1 VDRAPPGELNVQGIP
16 LRSGEIVEQLL
27 ARLPDLLG
35 EDIAELLQRLE
46 EALSSSPASIFDQ
59 PPCCRDSMRSLLY
72 RRAQALPALLASL
85 RHECEAIAAAP
96 RSQPAEAI
104 VAGRPQVLRLQDED
118 SVDEEAALASIA
130 RRHASRA
137 SFPLLLLGQR
147 FGVLFAR
154 PAMNADA
161 LPVGPRAFC
170 RALCDAATHIGLCAH
185 TRMALYRLYDVDFM
199 DQYPRF
205 AEAFD
210 ALVDE
215 AGILPGLAYVPLRRN
230 ATPVATAVAQA
241 SEQDALQSVNRAAE
255 ALAPNEALPAR
266 MQGERQEA
274 IFAMARYLL
283 RHGRDSTQWSECI
296 GVADAL
302 LDAARIGSE
311 APEDVQRWLR
321 RAIGAVGYAENEAG
335 RLAAGLTTRAAP
347 AGQAAGDGAAG
358 SFDAEAAAA
367 AAGGSGGSPARDANA
382 SAASMPERGVREQR
396 CFDRLLLLDPGEM
409 LGFSAGDGTFLH
421 LCLREHLYDPARML
435 LASPDDGRE
444 IVFEVGMLARL
455 VASGQSW
462 VMRAPVAG
470 ASAGA
475 DATPGSK
482 SAAAPATGAAAST
495 ASTDIIPSTGTGV
508 LP

>member
-1 VDRAPPGELNVQGIP
+1 VDRVPPGEQEMQGIP

-59 PPCCRDSMRSLLY
+59 PPCCRDSMRALLY
-72 RRAQALPALLASL
+72 KRAQALPALLASL
-85 RHECEAIAAAP
+85 RAECEALAAAP
-96 RSQPAEAI
+96 RGQPAEAI

-255 ALAPNEALPAR
+255 ALSPQAALPAR
-266 MQGERQEA
+266 TQGERQEA

-302 LDAARIGSE
+302 LDAARIGNE
-311 APEDVQRWLR
+311 APEDVERWLR
-321 RAIGAVGYAENEAG
+321 RAIGAVGYAENDAG
-335 RLAAGLTTRAAP
+335 RLAAGLTTRAASP
-347 AGQAAGDGAAG
+347 ADGGGAGDGGDSSGYSASDG
-358 SFDAEAAAA
+358 SL
-367 AAGGSGGSPARDANA
+367 GG
-382 SAASMPERGVREQR
+382 
-396 CFDRLLLLDPGEM
+396 
-409 LGFSAGDGTFLH
+409 GDG
-421 LCLREHLYDPARML
+421 D
-435 LASPDDGRE
+435 
-444 IVFEVGMLARL
+444 
-455 VASGQSW
+455 
-462 VMRAPVAG
+462 AG
-470 ASAGA
+470 ASGA
-475 DATPGSK
+475 PGRV
-482 SAAAPATGAAAST
+482 ARTRLT
-495 ASTDIIPSTGTGV
+495 A
-508 LP
+508 

>member
-1 VDRAPPGELNVQGIP
+1 MQGIP
-16 LRSGEIVEQLL
+16 LRSGVIVEQLL

-72 RRAQALPALLASL
+72 KRAQALPALLGCL
-85 RHECEAIAAAP
+85 RAECEALAAAP
-96 RSQPAEAI
+96 RGQPAEAI
-104 VAGRPQVLRLQDED
+104 VAGRPQVLRLQDAD

-154 PAMNADA
+154 PAMNAEA

-185 TRMALYRLYDVDFM
+185 TRVALYRLYDVEFM

-210 ALVDE
+210 AMVDE

-255 ALAPNEALPAR
+255 ALAPNEVLPAR

-296 GVADAL
+296 ATADAL
-302 LDAARIGSE
+302 LDAARAGTE
-311 APEDVQRWLR
+311 APEDVERWLR
-321 RAIGAVGYAENEAG
+321 RAIGAVGYAENDAG
-335 RLAAGLTTRAAP
+335 RLAAGLTTRAASP
-347 AGQAAGDGAAG
+347 DDGAG
-358 SFDAEAAAA
+358 GGNVGGTFDADAAAT
-367 AAGGSGGSPARDANA
+367 SWPAPRDANTPVARA
-382 SAASMPERGVREQR
+382 SERGVREQR
-396 CFDRLLLLDPGEM
+396 CFDRLLLLDPGAM

-421 LCLREHLYDPARML
+421 LCVNEHLHDPARML
-435 LASPDDGRE
+435 LASPEDKRE
-444 IVFEVGMLARL
+444 IVFEVDMLARL

-462 VMRAPVAG
+462 VMRAPVA
-470 ASAGA
+470 AGA
-475 DATPGSK
+475 GTIA
-482 SAAAPATGAAAST
+482 
-495 ASTDIIPSTGTGV
+495 STGTGV

>member
-1 VDRAPPGELNVQGIP
+1 MQGIP
-16 LRSGEIVEQLL
+16 LRSGDIVEQLL

-72 RRAQALPALLASL
+72 KRTQALPALLGSL
-85 RHECEAIAAAP
+85 RAECEALAAAP
-96 RSQPAEAI
+96 RGQPAEAI
-104 VAGRPQVLRLQDED
+104 VAGRPQVLRLQDAD

-154 PAMNADA
+154 PAMDA
-161 LPVGPRAFC
+161 EGLPVGPRAFC
-170 RALCDAATHIGLCAH
+170 RALCDAATHVGLCAH
-185 TRMALYRLYDVDFM
+185 ARMSLYRLYDVEFM
-199 DQYPRF
+199 DQYPSF

-255 ALAPNEALPAR
+255 ALAPNEVLPAR

-296 GVADAL
+296 ATADAL
-302 LDAARIGSE
+302 LDAARAGTE
-311 APEDVQRWLR
+311 APEDVERWLR
-321 RAIGAVGYAENEAG
+321 RAIGAVGYAENDAG
-335 RLAAGLTTRAAP
+335 RLAAGLTTRAAAP
-347 AGQAAGDGAAG
+347 ADGAVGGDGDGGFGGGAVDDAAGAEGASRG
-358 SFDAEAAAA
+358 DAAT
-367 AAGGSGGSPARDANA
+367 PATR
-382 SAASMPERGVREQR
+382 SSERGVREQR
-396 CFDRLLLLDPGEM
+396 CFDRLLLLDPDAM

-421 LCLREHLYDPARML
+421 LCLREHLYEPARML

-444 IVFEVGMLARL
+444 IVFEVDMLARL

-462 VMRAPVAG
+462 VMRAPIAG
-470 ASAGA
+470 TAGPG
-475 DATPGSK
+475 ATPGTV
-482 SAAAPATGAAAST
+482 A
-495 ASTDIIPSTGTGV
+495 STGTGL

>member
-1 VDRAPPGELNVQGIP
+1 MQGIP

-59 PPCCRDSMRSLLY
+59 PPCCRDSMRALLY
-72 RRAQALPALLASL
+72 KRAQALPALLASL
-85 RHECEAIAAAP
+85 RAECEVLAAAP
-96 RSQPAEAI
+96 RGQTAEAV

-154 PAMNADA
+154 PAMNAEA

-170 RALCDAATHIGLCAH
+170 RALCDAATHVGLCAH
-185 TRMALYRLYDVDFM
+185 TRMALYRLYDVEFM
-199 DQYPRF
+199 DQYPEF

-215 AGILPGLAYVPLRRN
+215 AGILRGLAYVPLRRN

-296 GVADAL
+296 ATADAL
-302 LDAARIGSE
+302 LDAARAGTE
-311 APEDVQRWLR
+311 APEDVERWLR
-321 RAIGAVGYAENEAG
+321 RAIGAVGYAENDAG
-335 RLAAGLTTRAAP
+335 RLAAGLTTRAAS
-347 AGQAAGDGAAG
+347 AEDDSAAG
-358 SFDAEAAAA
+358 SLDA
-367 AAGGSGGSPARDANA
+367 PARDAA
-382 SAASMPERGVREQR
+382 TSAATAAARPPGRGVREQR
-396 CFDRLLLLDPGEM
+396 CFDRLLLLDPGAM

-421 LCLREHLYDPARML
+421 LCVNEHLHDPARML
-435 LASPDDGRE
+435 LASPEDQRE
-444 IVFEVGMLARL
+444 IVFEVDMLARL
-455 VASGQSW
+455 VASGQAW
-462 VMRAPVAG
+462 VVRAP
-470 ASAGA
+470 
-475 DATPGSK
+475 P
-482 SAAAPATGAAAST
+482 AAAAGTVAA
-495 ASTDIIPSTGTGV
+495 TGTGV
-508 LP
+508 LS

>member
-1 VDRAPPGELNVQGIP
+1 VDRAPPGEQNVQGIP
-16 LRSGEIVEQLL
+16 LRSGEIVGQLL
-27 ARLPDLLG
+27 ARLPELLG

-46 EALSSSPASIFDQ
+46 EALSSSAANLFDQ
-59 PPCCRDSMRSLLY
+59 PPCCRDSMRALLY
-72 RRAQALPALLASL
+72 KRAHALPALLESL
-85 RHECEAIAAAP
+85 RQECEALAAAP
-96 RSQPAEAI
+96 RGSGPDA
-104 VAGRPQVLRLQDED
+104 VVPGRPVVLRLQEAD

-154 PAMNADA
+154 PAMDA
-161 LPVGPRAFC
+161 ELLPVGPRAFC

-185 TRMALYRLYDVDFM
+185 TRMALYRLYDVEFM
-199 DQYPRF
+199 DQYPQF

-347 AGQAAGDGAAG
+347 TGDGAGGGDG
-358 SFDAEAAAA
+358 SLGGDADATGTNGA
-367 AAGGSGGSPARDANA
+367 SARDGAPP
-382 SAASMPERGVREQR
+382 AARAPERGVREQR
-396 CFDRLLLLDPGEM
+396 CFDRLLLLDPGAM

-421 LCLREHLYDPARML
+421 LGVREHLHDPARML
-435 LASPDDGRE
+435 LASPEDGRE
-444 IVFEVGMLARL
+444 IVFEVDMLARL

-462 VMRAPVAG
+462 VMRTPAAG
-470 ASAGA
+470 AVV
-475 DATPGSK
+475 T
-482 SAAAPATGAAAST
+482 AAATAGGA
-495 ASTDIIPSTGTGV
+495 P
-508 LP
+508 

>member
-1 VDRAPPGELNVQGIP
+1 MQGIP

-27 ARLPDLLG
+27 ARLPDMLG

-46 EALSSSPASIFDQ
+46 EALSSSTASIFDQ

-85 RHECEAIAAAP
+85 RAECEALAAAP
-96 RSQPAEAI
+96 RGQPAEAI

-205 AEAFD
+205 AESFD

-302 LDAARIGSE
+302 LDAARIGNE
-311 APEDVQRWLR
+311 APEDVERWLR
-321 RAIGAVGYAENEAG
+321 RAIGAVGYAENDAG

-347 AGQAAGDGAAG
+347 VDEGAGDGGDGTFGA
-358 SFDAEAAAA
+358 DADADAD
-367 AAGGSGGSPARDANA
+367 AGGTGRSPARDAA
-382 SAASMPERGVREQR
+382 TPAARAPGRGVREQR
-396 CFDRLLLLDPGEM
+396 CFDRLVLLDPGAM

-421 LCLREHLYDPARML
+421 LCLREHLYEPARML

-444 IVFEVGMLARL
+444 IVFEVDMLARL

-462 VMRAPVAG
+462 VMRTLPGGTAG
-470 ASAGA
+470 AGIVPS
-475 DATPGSK
+475 TSTVP
-482 SAAAPATGAAAST
+482 AAST
-495 ASTDIIPSTGTGV
+495 VAATDVIPSTGTGV

>member
-1 VDRAPPGELNVQGIP
+1 MPCENAQVDRAPPGELNVQGIP

-72 RRAQALPALLASL
+72 KRAQALPALLASL

-199 DQYPRF
+199 DQYPSF

-347 AGQAAGDGAAG
+347 ADAGDGAAG
-358 SFDAEAAAA
+358 AGGFDAEAAA
-367 AAGGSGGSPARDANA
+367 GGPGPSPARDA
-382 SAASMPERGVREQR
+382 AAPAARATERGVREQR

-462 VMRAPVAG
+462 VIRAPA
-470 ASAGA
+470 ATAA
-475 DATPGSK
+475 ATP
-482 SAAAPATGAAAST
+482 P

>member
-1 VDRAPPGELNVQGIP
+1 MDRVPPGEPNVQGIP
-16 LRSGEIVEQLL
+16 LRSGEIVGQLL
-27 ARLPDLLG
+27 ARLPELLG

-59 PPCCRDSMRSLLY
+59 PPCCRDSMRALLY
-72 RRAQALPALLASL
+72 KRSQALPALLESL
-85 RHECEAIAAAP
+85 RNECMALAAAP
-96 RSQPAEAI
+96 RGQRADAV

-154 PAMNADA
+154 PAMDADV

-170 RALCDAATHIGLCAH
+170 SALRDAATHIGLCAH
-185 TRMALYRLYDVDFM
+185 TRMALYRLYDVEFM

-215 AGILPGLAYVPLRRN
+215 AGILPGLAYVPLRRG
-230 ATPVATAVAQA
+230 AAPVAAAVAQA

-296 GVADAL
+296 ATADAL
-302 LDAARIGSE
+302 LDAARAGAE
-311 APEDVQRWLR
+311 APEDAERWLR
-321 RAIGAVGYAENEAG
+321 RAIGAVGYAENDAG
-335 RLAAGLTTRAAP
+335 RLAAGLTTRAA
-347 AGQAAGDGAAG
+347 AGDGAGGGGAG
-358 SFDAEAAAA
+358 GNDAGGSDADRSDA
-367 AAGGSGGSPARDANA
+367 AAGAPAA
-382 SAASMPERGVREQR
+382 SADGATPRASPRERGVREQR
-396 CFDRLLLLDPGEM
+396 CFDRLLLLDPGAM

-421 LCLREHLYDPARML
+421 LCVREHLYDPARML
-435 LASPDDGRE
+435 LASPEDGRE
-444 IVFEVGMLARL
+444 IVFEVDMLARL
-455 VASGQSW
+455 VASGQAW
-462 VMRAPVAG
+462 VMRTPVAG
-470 ASAGA
+470 AFATTAGA
-475 DATPGSK
+475 G
-482 SAAAPATGAAAST
+482 GAQ
-495 ASTDIIPSTGTGV
+495 
-508 LP
+508 

>member
-1 VDRAPPGELNVQGIP
+1 
-16 LRSGEIVEQLL
+16 
-27 ARLPDLLG
+27 
-35 EDIAELLQRLE
+35 
-46 EALSSSPASIFDQ
+46 
-59 PPCCRDSMRSLLY
+59 
-72 RRAQALPALLASL
+72 
-85 RHECEAIAAAP
+85 
-96 RSQPAEAI
+96 
-104 VAGRPQVLRLQDED
+104 
-118 SVDEEAALASIA
+118 
-130 RRHASRA
+130 
-137 SFPLLLLGQR
+137 
-147 FGVLFAR
+147 
-154 PAMNADA
+154 
-161 LPVGPRAFC
+161 
-170 RALCDAATHIGLCAH
+170 
-185 TRMALYRLYDVDFM
+185 
-199 DQYPRF
+199 
-205 AEAFD
+205 
-210 ALVDE
+210 
-215 AGILPGLAYVPLRRN
+215 VPLRRN

-296 GVADAL
+296 ATADAL
-302 LDAARIGSE
+302 LDAARAGSD
-311 APEDVQRWLR
+311 APEDAERWLR

-382 SAASMPERGVREQR
+382 STASMPERGVREQR

-421 LCLREHLYDPARML
+421 LSLREHLYDPARML

-455 VASGQSW
+455 VASGQCW
-462 VMRAPVAG
+462 VVRASPTGDTRRV
-470 ASAGA
+470 
-475 DATPGSK
+475 GS
-482 SAAAPATGAAAST
+482 S
-495 ASTDIIPSTGTGV
+495 GT
-508 LP
+508 LLRH

>member
-1 VDRAPPGELNVQGIP
+1 VQGIP

-59 PPCCRDSMRSLLY
+59 PPCCRDSMRALLY
-72 RRAQALPALLASL
+72 KRAQALPALLASL
-85 RHECEAIAAAP
+85 RAECEVLAAAP
-96 RSQPAEAI
+96 RGQTAEAV

-154 PAMNADA
+154 PAMNAEA

-170 RALCDAATHIGLCAH
+170 RALCDAATHVGLCAH
-185 TRMALYRLYDVDFM
+185 ARMALYRLYDVEFM
-199 DQYPRF
+199 DQYPEF

-215 AGILPGLAYVPLRRN
+215 AGILRGLAYVPLRRN

-296 GVADAL
+296 ATADAL
-302 LDAARIGSE
+302 LDAARAGTE
-311 APEDVQRWLR
+311 APEDVERWLR
-321 RAIGAVGYAENEAG
+321 RAIGAVGYAENDAG
-335 RLAAGLTTRAAP
+335 RLAAGLTTRAAAADP
-347 AGQAAGDGAAG
+347 RAGDGAAG

-367 AAGGSGGSPARDANA
+367 AAAAGGSGGRPMGDAAVPAARA
-382 SAASMPERGVREQR
+382 PERGVREQR

-462 VMRAPVAG
+462 VVR
-470 ASAGA
+470 
-475 DATPGSK
+475 ATP
-482 SAAAPATGAAAST
+482 TGATRTVA
-495 ASTDIIPSTGTGV
+495 STGTGV

>member
-1 VDRAPPGELNVQGIP
+1 VDRAPPGEQNVQGIP
-16 LRSGEIVEQLL
+16 LRSGEIVGQLL
-27 ARLPDLLG
+27 ARLPELLG

-46 EALSSSPASIFDQ
+46 EALSSSAANLFDQ
-59 PPCCRDSMRSLLY
+59 PPCCRDSMRALLY
-72 RRAQALPALLASL
+72 KRAHALPALLESL
-85 RHECEAIAAAP
+85 RQECEALAAAP
-96 RSQPAEAI
+96 RGSGPDA
-104 VAGRPQVLRLQDED
+104 VVPGRPVVLRLQEAD

-154 PAMNADA
+154 PAMDA
-161 LPVGPRAFC
+161 ELLPVGPRAFC

-185 TRMALYRLYDVDFM
+185 TRMALYRLYDVEFM

-302 LDAARIGSE
+302 LDAARIGNE
-311 APEDVQRWLR
+311 APEDVERWLR
-321 RAIGAVGYAENEAG
+321 RAIGAVGYAENDAG

-347 AGQAAGDGAAG
+347 AGDGAGARDGGGYGGNDG
-358 SFDAEAAAA
+358 SFGGNDGATDAIGAPGA
-367 AAGGSGGSPARDANA
+367 PARDAATPA
-382 SAASMPERGVREQR
+382 SRAPGRGVREQR
-396 CFDRLLLLDPGEM
+396 CFDRMLLLDPGAM

-421 LCLREHLYDPARML
+421 LCVNEHLHDPARML
-435 LASPDDGRE
+435 LASPEDKRE
-444 IVFEVGMLARL
+444 IVFEVDMLARL
-455 VASGQSW
+455 VASGQAW

-470 ASAGA
+470 APGA
-475 DATPGSK
+475 IA
-482 SAAAPATGAAAST
+482 
-495 ASTDIIPSTGTGV
+495 STGTGV

>member
-1 VDRAPPGELNVQGIP
+1 MQGIP

-59 PPCCRDSMRSLLY
+59 PPCCRDSMRALLY
-72 RRAQALPALLASL
+72 KRAQALPALLASL
-85 RHECEAIAAAP
+85 RAECEALAAAP
-96 RSQPAEAI
+96 RGQPAEAI

-154 PAMNADA
+154 PAMNAEA

-302 LDAARIGSE
+302 LDAARIGNE
-311 APEDVQRWLR
+311 APEDVERWLR
-321 RAIGAVGYAENEAG
+321 RAIGAVGYAENDAG
-335 RLAAGLTTRAAP
+335 RLAAGLTTRAASP
-347 AGQAAGDGAAG
+347 ADGGGAGDGGGDSGSGSGSDGSFGGDDGEAGAAG
-358 SFDAEAAAA
+358 V
-367 AAGGSGGSPARDANA
+367 PARDAA
-382 SAASMPERGVREQR
+382 TPAARSSGRGVREQR
-396 CFDRLLLLDPGEM
+396 CFDRLLLLDPGAM

-421 LCLREHLYDPARML
+421 LCVNEHLHDPARML
-435 LASPDDGRE
+435 LASPEDKRE
-444 IVFEVGMLARL
+444 IVFEVDMLARL

-470 ASAGA
+470 TAAAG
-475 DATPGSK
+475 DATPARG
-482 SAAAPATGAAAST
+482 
-495 ASTDIIPSTGTGV
+495 GV

>member
-1 VDRAPPGELNVQGIP
+1 MQGIP

-59 PPCCRDSMRSLLY
+59 PPCCRDSMRALLY
-72 RRAQALPALLASL
+72 KRAQALPALLASL
-85 RHECEAIAAAP
+85 RAECEALAAAP
-96 RSQPAEAI
+96 RGQPAEAI

-154 PAMNADA
+154 PAMNAEA

-302 LDAARIGSE
+302 LDAARIGNE
-311 APEDVQRWLR
+311 APEDVERWLR
-321 RAIGAVGYAENEAG
+321 RAIGAVGYAENDAG
-335 RLAAGLTTRAAP
+335 RLAAGLTTRAASP
-347 AGQAAGDGAAG
+347 ADGGGAGDGGGDSGSGSDG
-358 SFDAEAAAA
+358 SFGGDDGEAGAAAA
-367 AAGGSGGSPARDANA
+367 PARDVATP
-382 SAASMPERGVREQR
+382 AARSSGRGVREQR
-396 CFDRLLLLDPGEM
+396 CFDRLLLLDPGAM

-421 LCLREHLYDPARML
+421 LCVNEHLHDPARML
-435 LASPDDGRE
+435 LASPEDKRE
-444 IVFEVGMLARL
+444 IVFEVDMLARL

-470 ASAGA
+470 TAAAG
-475 DATPGSK
+475 DATP
-482 SAAAPATGAAAST
+482 ARA
-495 ASTDIIPSTGTGV
+495 GV

>member
-1 VDRAPPGELNVQGIP
+1 VDRVPPGEQEMQGIP

-59 PPCCRDSMRSLLY
+59 PPCCRDSMRALLY
-72 RRAQALPALLASL
+72 KRAQALPALLASL
-85 RHECEAIAAAP
+85 RAECEALAAAP
-96 RSQPAEAI
+96 RGQPAEAV

-302 LDAARIGSE
+302 LDAARIGNE
-311 APEDVQRWLR
+311 APEDVERWLR
-321 RAIGAVGYAENEAG
+321 RAIGAVGYAENDAG
-335 RLAAGLTTRAAP
+335 RLAAGLTTRAASP
-347 AGQAAGDGAAG
+347 ADGGGAGDGGDSSGYSASDGSLGGGDGDAGAAG
-358 SFDAEAAAA
+358 A
-367 AAGGSGGSPARDANA
+367 PARDAA
-382 SAASMPERGVREQR
+382 TPAARSSGRGVREQR
-396 CFDRLLLLDPGEM
+396 CFDRLLLLDPGAM

-421 LCLREHLYDPARML
+421 LCVNEHLHDPARML
-435 LASPDDGRE
+435 LASPEDKRE
-444 IVFEVGMLARL
+444 IVFEVDMLARL
-455 VASGQSW
+455 VASGQAW
-462 VMRAPVAG
+462 VMRTPVAG
-470 ASAGA
+470 TAAAG
-475 DATPGSK
+475 DATP
-482 SAAAPATGAAAST
+482 ARA
-495 ASTDIIPSTGTGV
+495 GV